1 MSDKKWSE
9 LMAEYSEELAALSN
23 SDTEFLNTDTA
34 LPAWV
39 KYLMAMQLDAV
50 FNHPTGARSYGKR
63 ANEKGAT
70 ADQIVEAIK
79 ILRMFGGRPAMV
91 TGVEGLRDLKR

>member
-9 LMAEYSEELAALSN
+9 LMAEYSEELATLSK
-23 SDTEFLNTDTA
+23 SDTEFLSTDTA

-50 FNHPTGARSYGKR
+50 FNHPAGARGYGKR

-70 ADQIVEAIK
+70 ADQIVETIK

-91 TGVEGLRDLKR
+91 TGVEGLRDLKQ

>member
-1 MSDKKWSE
+1 MSEKKWSE
-9 LMAEYSEELAALSN
+9 LLAEYSEELTTLSKT
-23 SDTEFLNTDTA
+23 DTEFLSTDTA
-34 LPAWV
+34 LPACI

-50 FNHPTGARSYGKR
+50 FNHPGGARGYGKR

>member
-1 MSDKKWSE
+1 MN
-9 LMAEYSEELAALSN
+9 LVLA
-23 SDTEFLNTDTA
+23 
-34 LPAWV
+34 V
-39 KYLMAMQLDAV
+39 
-50 FNHPTGARSYGKR
+50 TGASGAYAAKLLLAILPPSHPFFQLRMSEQEKAEILG
-63 ANEKGAT
+63 EKGAT